1 MYQQWSVR
9 DNSRRAGER
18 SEVDQIS
25 LLIARADAMQ
35 KALDKMSV
43 KAVAHHRPQSC
54 SWCGDLGHVYAY
66 CPSVQ
71 GDEES
76 EQLYYFSNFEP
87 QPTLPEQFIIQAE
100 IDFMH
105 EQSKI
110 NQMMFEHMQAVGAQL
125 ADLAAHSIMIGNQMS
140 QQATTAPQPR
150 GQLPSQLEPLPEETV
165 THTDRVEYTRSAQK
179 EEKGNEKACAVA
191 ETHGPHASHTDRA
204 RQGMGNDEAH
214 GLHKFHTGEAHGPDT
229 YHTDRALAVWSLLS
243 VPRYFRP
250 PRCAE
255 IHPTHHPPPLHHSL
269 HVW

>member
-1 MYQQWSVR
+1 MYQQWSGR

-25 LLIARADAMQ
+25 LLIARADVMQ

-43 KAVAHHRPQSC
+43 QAVAHHRPQSC
-54 SWCGDLGHVYAY
+54 S
-66 CPSVQ
+66 
-71 GDEES
+71 
-76 EQLYYFSNFEP
+76 SNFEP
-87 QPTLPEQFIIQAE
+87 QPAPPEQFITQAE

-140 QQATTAPQPR
+140 QQATTAPQSR
-150 GQLPSQLEPLPEETV
+150 GQLPSQLEPLPEKTV

-214 GLHKFHTGEAHGPDT
+214 GSHKFHTGEAHGPDT
-229 YHTDRALAVWSLLS
+229 YHTDRALAAWSLLS
-243 VPRYFRP
+243 LPRYFRP